1 MSSFDPEEREAIRLV
16 FDSIL
21 EEMRAKR
28 AAAEGKPAPPPKSE
42 DEQRRLDA
50 AKEFLREHAR
60 NEPKTEEERQRRI
73 DERLAELGYTR
84 ASLDEAKSAANR
96 RNYRNGRYHNDR
108 RQPAG
113 SPDNP
118 IPVGMEG
125 CSHTLFFDLES
136 GLWKL
141 TDGLGNGYIR

>member
-1 MSSFDPEEREAIRLV
+1 M
-16 FDSIL
+16 FDSIF
-21 EEMRAKR
+21 EEMRAER
-28 AAAEGKPAPPPKSE
+28 VAAEGKPAPPPKSE

-50 AKEFLREHAR
+50 AKEFLREHAH

-84 ASLDEAKSAANR
+84 ESLAKDKSAANR
-96 RNYRNGRYHNDR
+96 RNYRNGVYHNDR

-113 SPDNP
+113 SADNP

-125 CSHTLFFDLES
+125 CSNTLLFD
-136 GLWKL
+136 
-141 TDGLGNGYIR
+141 I